1 MVFLQTC
8 VVLNKD
14 KDNNKHLKQKA
25 WRQKFLVLNNFEQ
38 SSILLN
44 WQVLDS

>member
-14 KDNNKHLKQKA
+14 KDNNKHLKQK
-25 WRQKFLVLNNFEQ
+25 FLVLNNFEQ